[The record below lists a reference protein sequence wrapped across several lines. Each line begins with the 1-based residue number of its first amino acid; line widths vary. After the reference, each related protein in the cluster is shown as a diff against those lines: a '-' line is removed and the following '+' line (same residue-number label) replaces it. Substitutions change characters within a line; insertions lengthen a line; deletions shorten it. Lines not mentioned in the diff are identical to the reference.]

1 MKKLLPI
8 LALSLIS
15 CATLAGKVIIT
26 SNNSNQDSKLA
37 TYFDEMMVK
46 TNHDEIGLPGFI
58 DNIHGTPNYTIDN
71 VSSLKI
77 NWIGLNGVKEQF
89 NQINLNC
96 EYTVGDNEIK
106 RVNIYVTGTVNTVLG
121 IDTRTA
127 ICQEIV
133 G

>member
-1 MKKLLPI
+1 
-8 LALSLIS
+8 
-15 CATLAGKVIIT
+15 
-26 SNNSNQDSKLA
+26 
-37 TYFDEMMVK
+37 
-46 TNHDEIGLPGFI
+46 
-58 DNIHGTPNYTIDN
+58 